1 MEFIHNPSTTAV
13 LDNNHQTT
21 SISLSSGSSNSNITN
36 RMKKSSSFTLTKKRI
51 PTKLALLKP
60 VESHKTMVRS
70 CEPGILWSWSDSTA
84 LVTYLMLIS
93 IGYSISHT
101 RNMSLCFLYY
111 TTQTSTTA
119 SQKLPQQSVSP
130 QDFLDDMLRSRG
142 YSCERYESIKSAYFN
157 KPTPLQKASYQNNMI
172 QMLGSRDSSTIETLR
187 RILSSGVSSNP
198 CNAFSESLVHLVC
211 RRGRH
216 DVLELFLE
224 AGCSLQCADDY
235 GRTPLHDACWT
246 AEPSFPTVELLLQQD
261 SRLLHMLDARG
272 TLPLHYV
279 HKDHWPAWIDFLESV
294 KDTFWKP
301 RSVTLH
307 GEQGPPALVLQ
318 APNSRPLPDPNNALA
333 PDLACLVAAGKIDPS
348 EVMIAGNESEMTHSD
363 DADSANNNS
372 GEGSDS
378 SSCDSSGGDSEEDN
392 GEEQVQDEVAFCIDS
407 INMVQDD
414 DGKYSTGGCNDDE
427 LLSTST
433 VNDSTDDF
441 DMNSYDDDDDDDNI
455 SAAMAAAMLAAQFHA
470 NLFR

>member
-1 MEFIHNPSTTAV
+1 M
-13 LDNNHQTT
+13 
-21 SISLSSGSSNSNITN
+21 
-36 RMKKSSSFTLTKKRI
+36 
-51 PTKLALLKP
+51 
-60 VESHKTMVRS
+60 
-70 CEPGILWSWSDSTA
+70 
-84 LVTYLMLIS
+84 
-93 IGYSISHT
+93 SHT
-101 RNMSLCFLYY
+101 RNITHCPLYY
-111 TTQTSTTA
+111 TTQTTSAA
-119 SQKLPQQSVSP
+119 SQKLPLQSVSP

-157 KPTPLQKASYQNNMI
+157 KPTPLQKASYQNHMI

-211 RRGRH
+211 RRGRY
-216 DVLELFLE
+216 DLLELFLE

-261 SRLLHMLDARG
+261 VRLLHMLDARG
-272 TLPLHYV
+272 SLPLHYV
-279 HKDHWPAWIDFLESV
+279 HKDQWPAWINYLESI

-301 RSVTLH
+301 RSVTLR

-318 APNSRPLPDPNNALA
+318 APNSRPLPDPKNALS

-348 EVMIAGNESEMTHSD
+348 EVMIVENESELTNSD
-363 DADSANNNS
+363 DADSAKNNCD
-372 GEGSDS
+372 EGSDI
-378 SSCDSSGGDSEEDN
+378 SSCDSSGGESEEDD
-392 GEEQVQDEVAFCIDS
+392 GDEQVQDEVAFCIDS
-407 INMVQDD
+407 INMVQDA
-414 DGKYSTGGCNDDE
+414 DGKYIMGSCNDDE
-427 LLSTST
+427 LLSSSST
-433 VNDSTDDF
+433 ANDSMDDF
-441 DMNSYDDDDDDDNI
+441 DMDSDDDDDDDDDNI